1 MCIHVLRYISL
12 DSVLERQCVILSVSR
27 LLPSKPLPSSS
38 SPTLLPPLGFAPPA
52 FIFQVAYGSSP
63 TLYNGCPS
71 FLTFTGRPFLM
82 THGLDPCFPDAI
94 ALPWLCSCLLPS
106 LFTVLQPFKLI
117 LLILR
122 FSLFKIMSI
131 ICKQT
136 LANKLWEY
144 SSILK
149 ESLFENLRTIVT
161 LNWSM
166 NSWSVYLCVL
176 NTSSSKHGTTVTYPV
191 DVLRG
196 SVNSSGSLNWCY
208 LPGILSYGN
217 RIENDLKFYFF
228 QLLVIFGWGVC
239 SRIIEKCPRSLMAHS
254 VWWCLILVCGGLFLG
269 SFTPKSVSLTQR
281 HKLPIRTVN
290 PPTEESWA
298 PEPSGEP
305 EGRLNPLKR
314 TRSREKGR
322 MITFP
327 ATQDLFALEIWIC
340 NSV

>member
-1 MCIHVLRYISL
+1 MLLCPFLVSYPLSL
-12 DSVLERQCVILSVSR
+12 FLLVI
-27 LLPSKPLPSSS
+27 
-38 SPTLLPPLGFAPPA
+38 PPLCSHHWALLHLHLFSRWPTA
-52 FIFQVAYGSSP
+52 VHP

-82 THGLDPCFPDAI
+82 THGLDPCFPHAI

-149 ESLFENLRTIVT
+149 ESLFENLRMIVT

-191 DVLRG
+191 EWITCSAWFRKFLRFFKLVLFTWDPKLWEQNWKRLKILFL
-196 SVNSSGSLNWCY
+196 SIATNFWVGSL
-208 LPGILSYGN
+208 
-217 RIENDLKFYFF
+217 F
-228 QLLVIFGWGVC
+228 
-239 SRIIEKCPRSLMAHS
+239 
-254 VWWCLILVCGGLFLG
+254 
-269 SFTPKSVSLTQR
+269 
-281 HKLPIRTVN
+281 
-290 PPTEESWA
+290 
-298 PEPSGEP
+298 
-305 EGRLNPLKR
+305 
-314 TRSREKGR
+314 
-322 MITFP
+322 
-327 ATQDLFALEIWIC
+327 
-340 NSV
+340 